1 MKNTKTPYKRKDNT
15 QSVRLDK
22 GILKSVRRIADIEGR
37 DLKAQLER
45 LLTTTAHVGVAR

>member
-1 MKNTKTPYKRKDNT
+1 MKTKPPYKRKDNT

-22 GILKSVRRIADIEGR
+22 DILKIVRTVADEQGR

-45 LLTTTAHVGVAR
+45 MLTTTAHVEVN